1 MSAEKEILQRVQGG
15 LFHLQKGLTPFV
27 EARMK
32 TVHGTN
38 WLHYA
43 SRAVG
48 GAPNAPLDAYGLV
61 KTMID
66 RWREVFDDAFGR
78 SDKHKARNFT
88 SMALEARNA
97 ISHLAIGL
105 QDDEALRY
113 LDAMHQ
119 LLRLVKGPATEISE
133 LKRLYDEQ
141 RQSGLSRAPAA
152 SAPQPAVRSVTQN
165 LDLGTGDAVQRPL
178 KPWIEVALPHPDV
191 IANRFKEAEFAA
203 DLFAVDAG
211 YAGEG
216 YATPSAFY
224 GITFLTEG
232 LKRVLS
238 TAIQRLS
245 GGGGDPVIGLQT
257 AFGGGK
263 THTMLAIFHL
273 VKHLQE
279 GGDPRSLHGFEEILD
294 RAGIASLPKP
304 KMAIFVGSS
313 KGTDVSLNIKDGPR
327 LNTLWG
333 YIAWRIAGE
342 AGLKLVAEA
351 EAARTSPGSELMVEV
366 FKLAGP
372 SVILLDELTMFARQL
387 DDDRFEAFLSF
398 IQSLTEAAKMAPG
411 ILIIGSLPES
421 HAEAGGPRGE
431 AALLRLEK
439 IFGRVQSA
447 WLPASGDETYEII
460 RRRLFQPLD
469 SEGEKARDETVKAF
483 HDLYKKNA
491 AEFPPEARE
500 ARYLELLRL
509 SYPIHPELFDR
520 LSKDWASL
528 EKFQR
533 TRGVLRFMANV
544 VGVLWHSQM
553 RDPLITPARIPVSH
567 ERVRVSV
574 LYPLDPAFGA
584 VVDKEVDGE
593 GSLPNRMEANPSRR
607 ISQLRAATRSAR
619 AVFICSA
626 PLVGQPNAGLTGQG
640 LRLACAEPGDQL
652 AIFGEAL
659 RELTE
664 KATYLYEEA
673 GRYWFSTQPT
683 LNRLADDRA
692 KAFPDY
698 EVDAAIADVLREDAG
713 NKGGF
718 HRIFAAPDD
727 LVAIDEAQA
736 LSLVIIGPALWH
748 AGKGVVKSAATDAVA
763 DALMRCRAAQRRLRN
778 TLIFVAPDE
787 ANLATAREV
796 MRKAMAWAS
805 IDKDG
810 RLQQQMTKVQA
821 ADAAD
826 KAKTNRASAQKAVR
840 AAWSHIFY
848 PVKSETPGKPFD
860 LEHSLISSRDRSAI
874 PVVVYDKAKADGIA
888 LEKLGTERLWL
899 ALNPIWP
906 EDRPHIQVNEIAD
919 WFAAY
924 VYLPKIRDRV
934 VLEASIRDAVA
945 KLDPQFGYAEGVD
958 ENTGKYDRLIWAKS
972 VPEFTSQT
980 AMVVREA
987 EAKKQLEK
995 DRVVLPPTV
1004 PGTYVPPTT
1013 HSGASAPIEISTS
1026 PSKPRKFFGSVEID
1040 MVRPVKSFDA
1050 ILNAVVMELQR
1061 TKGAKI
1067 KLTLEIEADA
1077 EGGFAENDISVVRD
1091 NARQLKF
1098 KAESTGF
1105 DDT

>member
-1 MSAEKEILQRVQGG
+1 MSTEKETLRRVQDG
-15 LFHLQKGLTPFV
+15 LYHLQKGLTPFV

-32 TVHGTN
+32 AHHGAN

-43 SRAVG
+43 SRAQG
-48 GAPNAPLDAYGLV
+48 SSPNAALDAYGLV

-66 RWREVFDDAFGR
+66 SWREVFDDAFSR
-78 SDKHKARNFT
+78 TDKHKARNFA

-119 LLRLVKGPATEISE
+119 LLKLSKGLATEVAE

-141 RQSGLSRAPAA
+141 RQSGLARAPAPVA
-152 SAPQPAVRSVTQN
+152 APVVAPKLDFSAGET
-165 LDLGTGDAVQRPL
+165 VQGAL
-178 KPWIEVALPHPDV
+178 KPWIDVALPHPDV

-211 YAGEG
+211 LAGEG
-216 YATPSAFY
+216 YATPAAFY

-232 LKRVLS
+232 LKRVLT
-238 TAIQRLS
+238 TAVQRL
-245 GGGGDPVIGLQT
+245 GGTGGDPVIGLQT

-273 VKHLQE
+273 VRHLQD
-279 GGDPRSLHGFEEILD
+279 GGELRALPGLAAVLD
-294 RAGIASLPKP
+294 RAGVKSVAKP
-304 KMAIFVGSS
+304 KIAVFVGSS
-313 KGTDVSLNIKDGPR
+313 KGADVSLNLKEGPR
-327 LNTLWG
+327 VLTLWG
-333 YIAWRIAGE
+333 YIAWRIAGD

-398 IQSLTEAAKMAPG
+398 IQSLTEAAKMVPG
-411 ILIIGSLPES
+411 ILIVGSLPES
-421 HAEAGGPRGE
+421 NAEAGGPRGE

-469 SEGEKARDETVKAF
+469 ADGEKARDETVKAF
-483 HDLYKKNA
+483 HDLYRKNP
-491 AEFPPEARE
+491 AEFPPETKE

-544 VGVLWHSQM
+544 VGVLWHGQM
-553 RDPLITPARIPVSH
+553 RDPLITPARVPVAH

-574 LYPLDPAFGA
+574 LYPLDPAFGS
-584 VVDKEVDGE
+584 VVDKEVDGD

-607 ISQLRAATRSAR
+607 ISQLRAATRAAR
-619 AVFICSA
+619 SVFICSA

-664 KATYLYEEA
+664 RATYLYEEA

-683 LNRLADDRA
+683 LNRLAEDRA
-692 KAFPDY
+692 KAFPDH
-698 EVDAAIADVLREDAG
+698 EVDAAIVDVLRDDG
-713 NKGGF
+713 RTPGGF
-718 HRIFAAPDD
+718 HRVFAAPDD
-727 LVAIDEAQA
+727 PVAIDEAQA
-736 LSLVIIGPALWH
+736 LSLVILGPALAH
-748 AGKGVVKSAATDAVA
+748 TGKGAAKTPATDATS
-763 DALMRCRAAQRRLRN
+763 DALMRCRASQRRLRN
-778 TLIFVAPDE
+778 TLMFIAADE
-787 ANLATAREV
+787 SNLATAREV
-796 MRKAMAWAS
+796 MRKALAWSS
-805 IDKDG
+805 IEKDG
-810 RLQQQMTKVQA
+810 RLQSQMTQA
-821 ADAAD
+821 QTADARD
-826 KAKTNRASAQKAVR
+826 KAKSNRESAQKAVR
-840 AAWSHIFY
+840 AAWSHILF
-848 PVKSETPGKPFD
+848 PVRSETAGKPFD
-860 LEHSLISSRDRSAI
+860 LEHSLISSRDRAAI
-874 PVVVYDKAKADGIA
+874 PVVVYDKAKADGIV
-888 LEKLGTERLWL
+888 LEKLGTERIWL
-899 ALNPIWP
+899 ALRPIWP
-906 EDRPHIQVNEIAD
+906 EDRSHLTIAEIVD

-924 VYLPKIRDRV
+924 VYLPKLRDRV

-945 KLDPQFGYAEGVD
+945 KLDPQFGYAEGFD
-958 ENTGKYDRLIWAKS
+958 EATAKYHKLIWAKTP
-972 VPEFTSQT
+972 PEVGSAT
-980 AMVVREA
+980 AMIVREA
-987 EAKKQLEK
+987 EAQAQLKAAGVPLPRPAEAAAQVSGGAPSLSGSVSVSGP
-995 DRVVLPPTV
+995 VVPL
-1004 PGTYVPPTT
+1004 
-1013 HSGASAPIEISTS
+1013 
-1026 PSKPRKFFGSVEID
+1026 KPRRFFGSVEID

-1050 ILNAVVMELQR
+1050 IINAVVMELQR
-1061 TKGAKI
+1061 TQGAKI
-1067 KLTLEIEADA
+1067 KLILEIEAEAKD
-1077 EGGFAENDISVVRD
+1077 GFDDSDVGIVRD

-1105 DDT
+1105 E